1 MDDET
6 DKSMIILFAYSLVQK
21 LAVSVSFRPNR
32 VRKLKKNCSAE
43 CSRLSLTANIFIF
56 IFNAPAYQQASTY
69 HLNMGLSK
77 KRKQQLSYITARSL
91 ESRKHR
97 KVVDYE
103 NQRKKEIL
111 RTQRE
116 EEDYWD
122 EYEDFSLDS
131 SSEESDGNESSPD
144 QPSSDGEEEKVI
156 EDSKRGEDI
165 REGLGD
171 DEGGVQLEIEERI
184 FEPKWKSDAG
194 GYLRGVRGCGSSA
207 TETREKRRK
216 KELEKSASHTRSIRD
231 MFSAQHN
238 RNRLHHLASLP
249 IPLLPPSLPEIP
261 LHLVVKKMETKFELQ
276 TRAVH
281 DLEELLR
288 FKSQQRDKYGHE
300 LSHRSSY
307 YRRHQM
313 VRSFLWMQL
322 NKEKDNPQCDR
333 QALAQMVAQSFN
345 KRKYTGRKVVQ
356 WERSWMKFRVIPTTE
371 AGHKKRDLSW
381 MEDEDLVLS
390 IKDWT
395 KRTGE
400 SK

>member
-1 MDDET
+1 
-6 DKSMIILFAYSLVQK
+6 
-21 LAVSVSFRPNR
+21 
-32 VRKLKKNCSAE
+32 
-43 CSRLSLTANIFIF
+43 
-56 IFNAPAYQQASTY
+56 
-69 HLNMGLSK
+69 MGLSK

-91 ESRKHR
+91 ESRKRR

-111 RTQRE
+111 RRQRE

-131 SSEESDGNESSPD
+131 SSEESDGDESSPD
-144 QPSSDGEEEKVI
+144 QPSSDGGEEEVI
-156 EDSKRGEDI
+156 EDHSKRGEDI

-171 DEGGVQLEIEERI
+171 NEGGVQLEIEERT

-216 KELEKSASHTRSIRD
+216 KELEKSASCTRSITD

-238 RNRLHHLASLP
+238 RNRLHHSTSLP
-249 IPLLPPSLPEIP
+249 TPLLPSFLPKSP
-261 LHLVVKKMETKFELQ
+261 PHQVVKKVETKFELQ

-281 DLEELLR
+281 DLGELLR
-288 FKSQQRDKYGHE
+288 LKSQQRDKYGHE

-322 NKEKDNPQCDR
+322 NKEKDNPQYDR
-333 QALAQMVAQSFN
+333 QALAQVVAQSFN
-345 KRKYTGRKVVQ
+345 KGKYTRRKIVQ
-356 WERSWMKFRVIPTTE
+356 
-371 AGHKKRDLSW
+371 
-381 MEDEDLVLS
+381 
-390 IKDWT
+390 
-395 KRTGE
+395 
-400 SK
+400 